1 MVVSNDRGIRE
12 IMVKGYTLPV
22 RRGIH
27 SGDLMHSVVMIVSNA
42 ALFLK
47 VAKGLDLKCPH
58 NKREMVIGWCI
69 G

>member
-27 SGDLMHSVVMIVSNA
+27 SGDLMHSVVMIVNNA

-47 VAKGLDLKCPH
+47 V
-58 NKREMVIGWCI
+58 N
-69 G
+69 